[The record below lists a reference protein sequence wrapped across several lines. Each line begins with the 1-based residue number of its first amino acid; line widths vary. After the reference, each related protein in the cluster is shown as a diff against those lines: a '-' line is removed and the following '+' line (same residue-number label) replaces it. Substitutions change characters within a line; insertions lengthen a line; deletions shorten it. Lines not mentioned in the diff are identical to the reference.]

1 MSDEVTPTEPTR
13 RRRFV
18 ARGSWS
24 GGLIAVVLVVVILC
38 FKLWLSQ
45 PPVDRWDEIDFVNR
59 FGGGSLVIAG
69 GGPLPP
75 EIRRRFL
82 ALAGGLERAN
92 IVIVP
97 AFVADAGQIESLRET
112 WHKLGVKRVQVLQAR
127 SRDEAD
133 LAAFGLPLDEATG
146 VWLSGG

>member
-1 MSDEVTPTEPTR
+1 MLM
-13 RRRFV
+13 
-18 ARGSWS
+18 G
-24 GGLIAVVLVVVILC
+24 VVLVSASFC
-38 FKLWLSQ
+38 FKLLLSQ

-82 ALAGGLERAN
+82 VLAGGLERAR

-97 AFVADAGQIESLRET
+97 AFVADAGQIESLCEPWR
-112 WHKLGVKRVQVLQAR
+112 KLGVKQVQVLQAG
-127 SRDEAD
+127 SRDDAD
-133 LAAFGLPLDEATG
+133 LPSFSPWWRQPACG
-146 VWLSGG
+146 